1 MMMQTCTHLAAIE
14 AVMPGADGCEDC
26 LKWTSGCA

>member
-1 MMMQTCTHLAAIE
+1 MRACTDLAAIE

-26 LKWTSGCA
+26 RLKCTSGCA